1 MGLSCAQ
8 TRTFPAYSIKLQSG
22 SVSFYNIQEVTVG
35 STVVETT
42 FVEGKR
48 AKVVVNP
55 GELQSGSWL
64 RTADLKVQVDGSSYF
79 TIPSSVSTETLVVK
93 SLEGTSEVV
102 WSRGGAFHTN
112 IYGDKKYIL
121 ERDAETGLCRVVSGD
136 GIYGETFTG
145 YDAVRADFLV
155 SSGDVIFNKDEL
167 AVKQAIIGV
176 SDFADDL
183 NITTVRISQVGI
195 S

>member
-1 MGLSCAQ
+1 MFNSIQQMFPSRVSKEEFLDQLLAVEGQDFIEQLPTKLVVGLSCAQ

-42 FVEGKR
+42 FVEGKK

-79 TIPSSVSTETLVVK
+79 TIPPSVSTETLVVK
-93 SLEGTSEVV
+93 SLEGTSEDV
-102 WSRGGAFHTN
+102 WSRGG
-112 IYGDKKYIL
+112 
-121 ERDAETGLCRVVSGD
+121 CW
-136 GIYGETFTG
+136 
-145 YDAVRADFLV
+145 
-155 SSGDVIFNKDEL
+155 
-167 AVKQAIIGV
+167 
-176 SDFADDL
+176 
-183 NITTVRISQVGI
+183 
-195 S
+195 